1 MARRS
6 LEQRHAIERR
16 FVGLD
21 QIRQQGARCIAFE
34 FSQISAAVVTI
45 THSDT
50 SSSPAIVSVTHF
62 VVVASHLVVPCV
74 VGVARGGASCC
85 NASCN
90 AKRSRHARV
99 LHAPEQNRELER
111 CSV

>member
-1 MARRS
+1 VVFAAEADGVGFATESYAASAPYTTLASLSGALSRIRRANT
-6 LEQRHAIERR
+6 Q
-16 FVGLD
+16 
-21 QIRQQGARCIAFE
+21 
-34 FSQISAAVVTI
+34 
-45 THSDT
+45 
-50 SSSPAIVSVTHF
+50 F